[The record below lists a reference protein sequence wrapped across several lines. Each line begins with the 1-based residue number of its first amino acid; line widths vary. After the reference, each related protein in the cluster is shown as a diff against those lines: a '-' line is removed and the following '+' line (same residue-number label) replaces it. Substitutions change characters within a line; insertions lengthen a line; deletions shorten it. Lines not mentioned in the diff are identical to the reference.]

1 MSTELTNSTENTLIQ
16 HREKVFKVIK
26 EYQMKRINWYEENM
40 KPKSRK
46 SDVSKLI
53 DKILTKDITMFALR
67 GITTAE
73 EYVDAAFPA
82 LESSSEETVM
92 GNTWHKI
99 LTQIS
104 ENTFD
109 TGDITTERDGILWV
123 CEIKSQTNTTN
134 SSSHPQELRALR
146 TRIEEITGR
155 KRVSKQEVKAAFC
168 VTRDKNPKDE
178 FRIFKASA
186 VQRENYD
193 LNGFEYRYITGEKFW
208 TWLTGYPSEIGLVM
222 PLSAISGGD
231 KVAEARTQCIQSLKC
246 ELLELLTKHN
256 LSNNIDDLVKLRAL
270 I

>member
-1 MSTELTNSTENTLIQ
+1 MSTELTKIADTDLTK
-16 HREKVFKVIK
+16 HREEVFEIIK
-26 EYQMKRINWYEENM
+26 RYQNNRINWYKDNL
-40 KPKSRK
+40 KPKNKK
-46 SDVSKLI
+46 SEVSKLL
-53 DKILTKDITMFALR
+53 DRLLTKDITMYALR

-73 EYVDAAFPA
+73 GYIDVAFPA

-92 GNTWHKI
+92 GNTWQEI
-99 LTQIS
+99 LTRIS
-104 ENTFD
+104 ENTMD

-134 SSSHPQELRALR
+134 SSSLPQELRALR
-146 TRIEEITGR
+146 TRMEEITGR

-178 FRIFKASA
+178 FKTYKASA
-186 VQRENYD
+186 VQRENHD

-208 TWLTGYPSEIGLVM
+208 TWLTGYPSEAGLLM

-231 KVAEARTQCIQSLKC
+231 EVAEARTHCVQSLKC
-246 ELLELLTKHN
+246 ELLELLRKHN
-256 LSNNIDDLVKLRAL
+256 LSNSIDDLVKLRAR